1 MSEDRRKEERRNPQ
15 FVDREVG
22 HRRDQRREG
31 KDRRKDKRVEVEL
44 WVEEV
49 EGRDSVFRQAGN
61 LSGGG
66 VFFDKALPHPVGDR
80 LNLRIPLGHGEDA
93 PTVKVWG
100 EVVSDGGSKLGMG
113 VKFLAFRE
121 GDEDK
126 LRQFLQVVEGD

>member
-1 MSEDRRKEERRNPQ
+1 VGHRRGERRLEQDRRKE
-15 FVDREVG
+15 
-22 HRRDQRREG
+22 
-31 KDRRKDKRVEVEL
+31 KRVEVEL

-61 LSGGG
+61 LSAGG

-80 LNLRIPLGHGEDA
+80 LNLRIPLGFGEDA

-113 VKFLAFRE
+113 VKFITFRE
-121 GDEDK
+121 GDEEH
-126 LRQFLQVVEGD
+126 LRKFLQVSDGG